1 MQGLK
6 VSSVGA
12 SIAFT
17 IAGLGQSHPGAQASG
32 AALDKETRRPKYFAE
47 IDELVLW
54 EVAMQNSPTKAFD
67 PDQLVMLA
75 EVLNEVLSTVEIPDD
90 TARQAIAERLG
101 RMLMQ

>member
-17 IAGLGQSHPGAQASG
+17 IAGLRQFHPGAQASG

-47 IDELVLW
+47 IDELVRW
-54 EVAMQNSPTKAFD
+54 EVAMQE
-67 PDQLVMLA
+67 LA
-75 EVLNEVLSTVEIPDD
+75 NEGFRS
-90 TARQAIAERLG
+90 RLLGDVG
-101 RMLMQ
+101 RSAQ